1 MIHEVLGVHTNEVEQ
16 ILDNWYWHFVPGYLI
31 KSIF

>member
-1 MIHEVLGVHTNEVEQ
+1 MIHEVLGVHSNEVEQ
-16 ILDNWYWHFVPGYLI
+16 ILDNWYILYLGYLI

>member
-16 ILDNWYWHFVPGYLI
+16 ILDNWYWHFVPG
-31 KSIF
+31 IFN